1 MSFEVGIIGL
11 PNAGKSTLFKALTRE
26 EVDIAS
32 YSFTTID
39 PNIGVVEVPDQRLN
53 KVAEAVE
60 PDKITPTVIKFVD
73 IAGLVENAHKGE
85 GLGNQFL
92 AQIRECEAL
101 VHTLRVFQTNK
112 INNKPSIEKDIKTI
126 ENKLLM
132 KDLETTEK
140 ALKKDL
146 PEKKEKL
153 LEKIKEELLNE
164 NPIRSLEISED
175 DNKKIK
181 EYQFLTAK
189 PVLYLLNINDKN
201 KGKEEEIKNKF
212 PNKSFLSL
220 DIKIEDEIQGL
231 NEEEKKDLEL
241 KSHLDQLIV
250 NCYNI
255 LDLITFFT
263 IKGGKETRA
272 WTVEKGSSCPVA
284 GGKVHSDFEENFIKA
299 EAINWKQLVEA
310 ESFKEARNQGLVKTV
325 GKDYIV
331 QDGDV
336 IEFKIQK

>member
-60 PDKITPTVIKFVD
+60 PEKVTPTVIKFVD

-92 AQIRECEAL
+92 AQVRECEAL
-101 VHTLRVFQTNK
+101 VHTLRAFQTKK
-112 INNKPSIEKDIKTI
+112 INEKPNIEENIATI
-126 ENKLLM
+126 ENELLM
-132 KDLETTEK
+132 KDLEAIEK
-140 ALKKDL
+140 AQDKDL
-146 PEKKEKL
+146 PQK
-153 LEKIKEELLNE
+153 KEELLKKIKKELLNE
-164 NPIRSLEISED
+164 KPIRYLELTED
-175 DNKKIK
+175 EIKEIK

-189 PVLYLLNINDKN
+189 PVLYLLNVNDKN
-201 KGKEEEIKNKF
+201 KEIEKEIKEKY
-212 PNKSFLSL
+212 PNKDFLRL
-220 DIKIEDEIQGL
+220 DVKIEDEIQGL
-231 NEEEKKDLEL
+231 DKAEKEELEL
-241 KSHLDQLIV
+241 ESNLDQLIV

-255 LDLITFFT
+255 LNLSTFFT

-272 WTVEKGSSCPVA
+272 WTVQKGSSCPVA

-325 GKDYIV
+325 D
-331 QDGDV
+331 
-336 IEFKIQK
+336 

>member
-126 ENKLLM
+126 ENELLM